1 MLQEPLN
8 NLEEDMTPD
17 KVNKSVT
24 EHLSEIE
31 RLNRLVVDLQKD
43 CRHIECDVKNVG
55 TAPIDLKNVCRTCH
69 KELGYP
75 SKDELKEAGY

>member
-8 NLEEDMTPD
+8 NLGEDMTP
-17 KVNKSVT
+17 KEVTKSVT
-24 EHLSEIE
+24 ECESEID

-43 CRHIECDVKNVG
+43 CRHTEYYVKNIG
-55 TAPIDLKNVCRTCH
+55 TAPIELKNVCRVCH
-69 KELGYP
+69 KTLGYP

>member
-8 NLEEDMTPD
+8 NLEDDMTPN
-17 KVNKSVT
+17 KVTKSVT
-24 EHLSEIE
+24 ECESEIT
-31 RLNRLVVDLQKD
+31 RLNRIVDELQKD
-43 CRHIECDVKNVG
+43 CKHTEYDVKNVG

-69 KELGYP
+69 KTLGYP